1 MAARFFLIDL
11 PLSLIFILC
20 SQDKIYV
27 YGGVMANAQICNELW
42 AYDISAKSWENIT
55 VRSEPC
61 VHTNNTAMCG
71 EFLAVFLFLLEFW
84 RKRINR

>member
-1 MAARFFLIDL
+1 
-11 PLSLIFILC
+11 
-20 SQDKIYV
+20 
-27 YGGVMANAQICNELW
+27 MANAQICNELW

-71 EFLAVFLFLLEFW
+71 KFFLIAFKFRKNNCLSLKCDETQRLEISFDIF
-84 RKRINR
+84 KLEKMMDF